1 MKPEAV
7 FLLYPAISGRRKY
20 TNKYT
25 TWRMAA

>member
-20 TNKYT
+20 TNKYI
-25 TWRMAA
+25 WRMAA

>member
-7 FLLYPAISGRRKY
+7 FLLYPAISGRHKY

-25 TWRMAA
+25 WRMAA

>member
-7 FLLYPAISGRRKY
+7 FLLYPAISGRHKY

-25 TWRMAA
+25 CGEAA

>member
-7 FLLYPAISGRRKY
+7 FLLYPAISDRRKY

-25 TWRMAA
+25 WRMAA

>member
-7 FLLYPAISGRRKY
+7 FLLYPAISDRRKY

-25 TWRMAA
+25 WQMAA